1 MSESHP
7 ADPSPTARPAG
18 LDLSQVDP
26 AVRVQ
31 DDLFGHVN
39 GRWLATHEIPA
50 DRSSDGEFRRL
61 RDLSEQQVH
70 EIVEDLAAQDG
81 LDPESDRGRIATLYR
96 LFMDEQTVEEAGAS
110 PLAPALEEISAL
122 PTLTDLVRLTGS
134 ATAGTGPLLTYVWTD
149 DDDSSRYQVKLHQG
163 GLGLPDESYYREDAY
178 AQVRD
183 AYVDHLATLA
193 DLAGLPGTAGLVA
206 GDARV
211 QAAAVMDFETRLAAC
226 HVDVVRLR
234 DSEKSNNPM
243 DAAQLR
249 ELAPEFPFEALFE
262 GTGADRAAFGVVCVS
277 QPEFV
282 QAAGPLLADEDLTV
296 LRTWLALHTVDS
308 YAPYLSSAFVEADFD
323 FSGRVLSGAQELRE
337 RWKRGISLVEGAV
350 GFALGKEYV
359 DQHFPAAHKAIVQD
373 LVGALLDAYR
383 SSISEL
389 DWMTPATRDKALA
402 KLEKFTPKIGY
413 PDTWRDY
420 EGLRLDPGDLV
431 ASVRA
436 ARAYD
441 AAYEFGK
448 IGGPVDPDEWH
459 MTPQTVNAYYN
470 PGANEIVFPAAIL
483 QPPFFDADADP
494 AVNFGGIGAVIGH
507 EVGHGFDDQG
517 SKYDGDGNLR
527 SWWTDEDREAFEQRT
542 GALISQYSALSP
554 RGLGEDA
561 HVNGAL
567 TIGENIGDLGGLS
580 IAVEAYLAS
589 VDGHGPEI
597 DGFTALQ
604 RIFLSWATVWRGK
617 RRPEEATR
625 LLAVDPHSPE
635 EFRCNVVPGHI
646 DAFYE
651 AFDVQEGDGMYRA
664 PSERVHIW

>member
-1 MSESHP
+1 MPDPQP
-7 ADPSPTARPAG
+7 AVPSQSPAPSG
-18 LDLSQVDP
+18 LDLSQVDSS
-26 AVRVQ
+26 VRVQ

-39 GRWLATHEIPA
+39 GHWLETHEIPA

-61 RDLSEQQVH
+61 RDLSEQHVH
-70 EIVEDLAAQDG
+70 EIVEELAARTD
-81 LDPESDRGRIATLYR
+81 LDASSDRGRISTLYR
-96 LFMDEQTVEEAGAS
+96 LFMDERTIEAAGAT
-110 PLAPALEEISAL
+110 PLVPLLDEIGARSSLA
-122 PTLTDLVRLTGS
+122 DLVRLTGS
-134 ATAGTGPLLTYVWTD
+134 ASAGTGPLLTYVWTD
-149 DDDSSRYQVKLHQG
+149 DNDSSRYQVKLHQG
-163 GLGLPDESYYREDAY
+163 GLGLPDESYYREDTY
-178 AQVRD
+178 AQVRE
-183 AYVDHLATLA
+183 AYTGHLARLA
-193 DLAGLPGTAGLVA
+193 DLASLPGRDGLVD
-206 GDARV
+206 GDAAA

-243 DAAQLR
+243 DADRRR
-249 ELAPEFPFEALFE
+249 ELAPEFPFEALFD
-262 GTGADRAAFGVVCVS
+262 GTGADPSVFDVVCVD
-277 QPEFV
+277 QPEYV
-282 QAAGPLLADEDLTV
+282 QAVAPLLAGEDLAV
-296 LRTWLALHTVDS
+296 LRTWLSLHTVAS
-308 YAPYLSSAFVEADFD
+308 YAPYLSSDFVDADFD
-323 FSGRVLSGAQELRE
+323 FSGRVLSGATELRE
-337 RWKRGISLVEGAV
+337 RWKRGVSLVEGAV

-359 DQHFPAAHKAIVQD
+359 ERHFPSSHKAIVQD
-373 LVGALLDAYR
+373 LVSALLSAYR
-383 SSISEL
+383 ASISEL

-413 PDTWRDY
+413 PDSWRSY
-420 EGLRLDPGDLV
+420 EGLDLDPQDLV
-431 ASVRA
+431 TSVRA
-436 ARAYD
+436 ARAFD
-441 AAYEFGK
+441 SAYEFGK

-483 QPPFFDADADP
+483 QPPFFDADAEP

-527 SWWTDEDREAFEQRT
+527 SWWTDEDRAAFEQRT
-542 GALISQYSALSP
+542 SALIDQYSALSP
-554 RGLGEDA
+554 RTLEDDA

-580 IAVEAYLAS
+580 IAVKAYLAG
-589 VDGHGPEI
+589 VEDEGPVI

-651 AFDVQEGDGMYRA
+651 AFDVTEGDGMYRA